1 VVSPGL
7 LSSRRWIAAVAATG
21 LLALVSGCMF
31 GSGSDKDSGEAHRSA
46 SCGLLSSSSLKELT
60 GGTPVETAS
69 HMVSHQMRADGGLNC
84 VIFDAATG
92 KTILQIGVV
101 DTSDRVSAAALR
113 RRVIKE
119 GKQIPH
125 CKVRATLPHSG
136 YLCVQAG
143 QAIAA
148 AVMPHRK
155 VSFFG
160 TREASTRLTKQN
172 AARLLDEVNSRVDRY
187 DASQS

>member
-1 VVSPGL
+1 MVSPRL
-7 LSSRRWIAAVAATG
+7 LSSRRPVTALAVAG
-21 LLALVSGCMF
+21 CLALLSGCTF
-31 GSGSDKDSGEAHRSA
+31 GGSDDDSDGSHRSE

-60 GGTPVETAS
+60 GDTPVKTGGE
-69 HMVSHQMRADGGLNC
+69 MVSHRLRANGGLNC
-84 VIFDAATG
+84 VVFDAATG

-101 DTSDRVSAAALR
+101 DTSDRTSAAAIR

-125 CKVRATLPHSG
+125 CKTRATLPHSG
-136 YLCVQAG
+136 YLCIQAD

-148 AVMPHRK
+148 AAMPKRM

-160 TREASTRLTKQN
+160 TREASTRLTKDN
-172 AARLLDEVNSRVDRY
+172 AARLLDEVNSRVERY
-187 DASQS
+187 DAAHS

>member
-1 VVSPGL
+1 VVSPRL
-7 LSSRRWIAAVAATG
+7 LTSHRLVAALAATG
-21 LLALVSGCMF
+21 CLALLSGCMF
-31 GSGSDKDSGEAHRSA
+31 GSGSDKDSGESHRSD

-60 GGTPVETAS
+60 GGTPVKTGGEMAS
-69 HMVSHQMRADGGLNC
+69 HQLRANGGLHC

-101 DTSDRVSAAALR
+101 DTSDHTSAATLR
-113 RRVIKE
+113 RRVVEE

-125 CKVRATLPHSG
+125 CKTRAALPHNG

-148 AVMPHRK
+148 AAMPKRS
-155 VSFFG
+155 VSFFA
-160 TREASTRLTKQN
+160 TREASTRLTEDN
-172 AARLLDEVNSRVDRY
+172 AAKLLDEVNSRVDRY